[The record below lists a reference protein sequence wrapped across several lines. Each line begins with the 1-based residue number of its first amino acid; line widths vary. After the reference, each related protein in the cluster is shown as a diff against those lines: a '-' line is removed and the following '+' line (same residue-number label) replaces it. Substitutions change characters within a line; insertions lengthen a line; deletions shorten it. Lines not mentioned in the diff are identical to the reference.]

1 MLYPCN
7 RCGRMNTTAPSM
19 CCDRCIR
26 EIDVESE
33 RYARETMRES
43 EEILKQ
49 WRHEDKALA
58 RKGGCAVLAFA
69 TVALPVLLLVLD
81 AVRLL

>member
-1 MLYPCN
+1 M
-7 RCGRMNTTAPSM
+7 
-19 CCDRCIR
+19 
-26 EIDVESE
+26 ESE
-33 RYARETMRES
+33 RYARETMREA

-49 WRHEDKALA
+49 WRQEDKALA

-81 AVRLL
+81 AVRIV